1 MRGLIAFTL
10 CLTPHLSYAQTAAPG
25 AGIPLAIAERRAAI
39 ISNLRYTLDINVPE
53 KVSDPITGTTGI
65 RFSLSD
71 RSAPLVI
78 DFATSRANVKS
89 LDANGA
95 SAFEFVNG
103 HIVVPATSLK
113 QGENTITIAFTA
125 GDAPL
130 NRSADFMYTLFVP
143 ARAHLAFPV
152 FDQPNLKAR
161 WSLILRVPPTWKAAA
176 NGAEIS
182 ASSGQE
188 RR

>member
-1 MRGLIAFTL
+1 MRWIAGVLLLLVSQVT
-10 CLTPHLSYAQTAAPG
+10 HAQTAAPG

-39 ISNLRYTLDINVPE
+39 ISNLRYALNINVPE
-53 KVSDPITGTTGI
+53 KLSEPITGTTGI
-65 RFSLSD
+65 QFSLSD

-89 LDANGA
+89 FDANGA

-103 HIVVPATSLK
+103 HIVVPAASLK

-125 GDAPL
+125 GDASL